1 MALRSHHYRRRRLEA
16 PELNVTAFLNLMVV
30 LVPFLLITAVFSR
43 IVILQLI
50 LPQGAAA
57 DSPDLPEIE
66 IEVIIRDNAL
76 EIGDGRRVVHRIGNK
91 EEGYDFQGLSEILLE
106 LKKAYPDKRSA
117 TVLVEPE
124 IRYETVVAVMDATRQ
139 AEVAQLGGVERVELF
154 PQVSIGDAPVTGGG

>member
-1 MALRSHHYRRRRLEA
+1 MALRTHHYRRRRGEP

-50 LPQGAAA
+50 LPQGATA

-66 IEVIIRDNAL
+66 IEVIIREEAL

-91 EEGYDFQGLSEILLE
+91 EEGYDFQALSDILLK
-106 LKKAYPDKRSA
+106 LKQAYPDKRSA

-124 IRYETVVAVMDATRQ
+124 IRYDTVVAVMDATREAQ
-139 AEVAQLGGVERVELF
+139 VPQLGGVERVELF
-154 PQVSIGDAPVTGGG
+154 PQVSIGDAPTGGG